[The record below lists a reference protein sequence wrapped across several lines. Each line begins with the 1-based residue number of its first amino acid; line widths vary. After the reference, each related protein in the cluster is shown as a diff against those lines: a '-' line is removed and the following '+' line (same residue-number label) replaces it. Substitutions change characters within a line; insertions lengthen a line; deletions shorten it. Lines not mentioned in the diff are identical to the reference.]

1 MHPFTKY
8 MQPITSNNLISN
20 MVQTKS
26 FKITTGHRYDS
37 KIKAANQINYEFTK
51 TFLLVYKAY
60 TNNIQTSFYEYY
72 NLISLKK

>member
-1 MHPFTKY
+1 
-8 MQPITSNNLISN
+8 MQPITSNNLINN

-51 TFLLVYKAY
+51 TFLLQLQSVYKQY
-60 TNNIQTSFYEYY
+60 LDSI
-72 NLISLKK
+72 LRIL